1 MSKVNHDSAALPL
14 ATSDVVFQITRKHN
28 AFARAGRNDLGV
40 GFTAEPN
47 NVLNIAKRKYSA
59 YGSSRTVGVEIRRGA
74 KKGEILTVAT
84 PDSHT
89 PAKNTKRTH
98 LRINNK
104 RSFALA
110 RKNLAVHV
118 SLSRLQLPNSRATTF
133 SSRKSQVLDQLVVQR
148 KRRRRRRSSA
158 STWRL
163 YSAAFRQVSTGFFQK
178 TSIFFAPHT
187 HPLENA

>member
-1 MSKVNHDSAALPL
+1 MSKVNHDNAALPL

-28 AFARAGRNDLGV
+28 AFTRAGRNDLRV

-47 NVLNIAKRKYSA
+47 NVLNVEKRKYSA

-74 KKGEILTVAT
+74 KKGEILTIAT

-104 RSFALA
+104 RSFAVA
-110 RKNLAVHV
+110 RKNLAVHRPDLEHATLV
-118 SLSRLQLPNSRATTF
+118 RIARIANSERAT
-133 SSRKSQVLDQLVVQR
+133 LN
-148 KRRRRRRSSA
+148 
-158 STWRL
+158 
-163 YSAAFRQVSTGFFQK
+163 AAKAAK
-178 TSIFFAPHT
+178 TA
-187 HPLENA
+187 AK